1 MRGGFFYDILWWWMG
16 TQVYLFLFPV
26 AAALGVAYLGMFAGA
41 YWQHRQGVVLLPPMW
56 LNTARSSSAISPTA
70 TSCR

>member
-26 AAALGVAYLGMFAGA
+26 EAAWGAAYQGMFAGA
-41 YWQHRQGVVLLPPMW
+41 CWQYGQGGVVVDPDV
-56 LNTARSSSAISPTA
+56 AK
-70 TSCR
+70 